1 MKRQTEKLLH
11 KVRQQR
17 GVESKRINNE
27 MLFKSA
33 MICLKLSLQAIHWLA
48 KWQASIVVIHLA
60 FRISD
65 QQQANSIIY
74 YNIIHE

>member
-48 KWQASIVVIHLA
+48 K
-60 FRISD
+60 
-65 QQQANSIIY
+65 
-74 YNIIHE
+74 